1 MEWHAWY
8 RDADNA
14 LWQIDMIHILEGSRY
29 DGYFEKFAER
39 LSAVLTDE
47 TRYASL
53 KLKYDTPE
61 SEKIMGIEYYKA
73 VIRDGI
79 RSYEDFMEWRSLHP
93 VTGIMDWMP

>member
-1 MEWHAWY
+1 MCI
-8 RDADNA
+8 RDR
-14 LWQIDMIHILEGSRY
+14 IHILEGSRY

-47 TRYASL
+47 TRYAIL

-61 SEKIMGIEYYKA
+61 SEKIMGIEDYKA

-79 RSYEDFMEWRSLHP
+79 RLSLIHISLGISVFLNSSYCCFASL
-93 VTGIMDWMP
+93 TLFLIWSK

>member
-1 MEWHAWY
+1 MTQFNLH
-8 RDADNA
+8 N
-14 LWQIDMIHILEGSRY
+14 
-29 DGYFEKFAER
+29 
-39 LSAVLTDE
+39 
-47 TRYASL
+47 
-53 KLKYDTPE
+53 PE